1 MTSTPS
7 YILLA
12 GGHLLVRADQMT
24 GLLRHVAAVWLQATD
39 RGEADYDPET
49 VLALATGL
57 MEVADQI
64 DAECIAL
71 LPAKDGVEGGGDGGG
86 EGDADGVGGVEG
98 GDGPQG

>member
-71 LPAKDGVEGGGDGGG
+71 LPPKDGVEGDGDGGG
-86 EGDADGVGGVEG
+86 EEDAGGVEG
-98 GDGPQG
+98 GAGGDGSQG